1 MENYDQAH
9 SKIKEAVYAYLMKN
23 HVNTHVPM
31 DVMMDPE
38 SRDHAVT
45 IGTSIMMNKMGYDTR
60 PGSFVQAVLNNSLQD
75 AVGCADHVNVR
86 MLPFYATMMY
96 NLSVDLNDLKDEK

>member
-1 MENYDQAH
+1 MKDYNQVQ
-9 SKIKEAVYAYLMKN
+9 SRVKEAVDAYLIKN
-23 HVNTHVPM
+23 HRNTHVPM
-31 DVMMDPE
+31 DVMMNPE

-96 NLSVDLNDLKDEK
+96 NLSVDLNDLKDGE